1 MTTHG
6 GVTQLVEYPVHT
18 RLVTC
23 SSQVAATRPVGQA
36 VKTPPFHGG
45 NMGSIPVRVT
55 MKKRAPA
62 FAGARFFIMICVGIE
77 EAGPAQRGEKQSGGL
92 FFRPWEIPRIPERSP
107 QDCETE
113 SGFLRVTMRKR
124 AF

>member
-1 MTTHG
+1 MGFSKKVLDKQTFPLYTDEADSAVPIISLATHG

-62 FAGARFFIMICVGIE
+62 
-77 EAGPAQRGEKQSGGL
+77 KQ
-92 FFRPWEIPRIPERSP
+92 ERVFS
-107 QDCETE
+107 
-113 SGFLRVTMRKR
+113 L
-124 AF
+124 

>member
-1 MTTHG
+1 MAQAT
-6 GVTQLVEYPVHT
+6 LS
-18 RLVTC
+18 C
-23 SSQVAATRPVGQA
+23 CCAAI
-36 VKTPPFHGG
+36 HL
-45 NMGSIPVRVT
+45 
-55 MKKRAPA
+55 
-62 FAGARFFIMICVGIE
+62 

-113 SGFLRVTMRKR
+113 SGFVRVTMRKR

>member
-1 MTTHG
+1 MSTFSLH
-6 GVTQLVEYPVHT
+6 LHS
-18 RLVTC
+18 C
-23 SSQVAATRPVGQA
+23 
-36 VKTPPFHGG
+36 K
-45 NMGSIPVRVT
+45 
-55 MKKRAPA
+55 
-62 FAGARFFIMICVGIE
+62 AGARFFIMICVGIE

-113 SGFLRVTMRKR
+113 FGFVRVTMRKR